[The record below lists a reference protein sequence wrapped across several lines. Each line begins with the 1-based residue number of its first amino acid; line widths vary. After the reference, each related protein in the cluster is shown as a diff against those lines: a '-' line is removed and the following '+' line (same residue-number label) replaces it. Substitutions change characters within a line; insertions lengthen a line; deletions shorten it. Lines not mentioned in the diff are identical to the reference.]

1 MSREISLIRKEY
13 CLKRKITEVSA
24 LTFMHQR
31 VNRVTGNQ
39 VFSACATGMVP
50 ELYEHVRVDVS
61 SFALNKSLGI
71 PVEMQKNRDVLL
83 NKSNMASWINK
94 HMNVNLLPEDI
105 GFLVIGQKGLTVVI
119 SPNSMRFQNSFIIYF
134 L

>member
-13 CLKRKITEVSA
+13 CFKRKIKEVSS
-24 LTFMHQR
+24 LTFIHQR

-39 VFSACATGMVP
+39 VFSACCVGMVP

-61 SFALNKSLGI
+61 PFALNKALGI
-71 PVEMQKNRDVLL
+71 PADMQKNRDVLL
-83 NKSNMASWINK
+83 NKTSMASWINK
-94 HMNVNLLPEDI
+94 HMNVDLLAEDI
-105 GFLVIGQKGLTVVI
+105 GFLVMGPKGLTVVI

>member
-13 CLKRKITEVSA
+13 CLKRKVKEEGSITF
-24 LTFMHQR
+24 LHQR

-39 VFSACATGMVP
+39 VFSACGQGMVP
-50 ELYEHVRVDVS
+50 ELYEHVRVDVTP
-61 SFALNKSLGI
+61 FTLNKSLGI
-71 PVEMQKNRDVLL
+71 PPDMQGNRGVLL
-83 NKSNMASWINK
+83 NKTSMATWINR
-94 HMNVNLLPEDI
+94 HMNVNLLAEDI
-105 GFLVIGQKGLTVVI
+105 GFLVLGLKGLTVVI